1 VRALRRAQSSDT
13 IEESTAFV
21 LAPQTERRNLLAQ
34 TNIPDGTT
42 ASKPPR
48 RVVVTGAANGL
59 GLAIAK
65 RLSRDGAFILL
76 VDSDSAVLSRV
87 TENGFTPERTF
98 ALVKDLSEPDAA
110 PVVFERTASTI
121 GLVDTLINNAA
132 WSFHKAMQEVTV
144 SEFDRV
150 VSINQRAPF
159 FLAQAMLQQISQAKA
174 RPRDPVI
181 INIGSVNALAGN
193 ANLVPYAGTKGALTT
208 MTRAMAVEM
217 SPWGIRV
224 NAICPAAIETYVTKN
239 LIAAG
244 VINPSQLFEKY
255 LQKRFASCEE
265 IAELVAYLCSDSATY
280 VNGANWV
287 IDGGYLAQ

>member
-1 VRALRRAQSSDT
+1 M
-13 IEESTAFV
+13 
-21 LAPQTERRNLLAQ
+21 NL
-34 TNIPDGTT
+34 PDRTT
-42 ASKPPR
+42 ASYAPR
-48 RVVVTGAANGL
+48 RAVVTGAANGL

-65 RLSRDGAFILL
+65 RLSADGAFVLL
-76 VDSDSAVLSRV
+76 VDSDSTVLSRL
-87 TENGFTPERTF
+87 TENGIAAERTF
-98 ALVKDLSEPDAA
+98 ALVKDLSESDAA
-110 PVVFERTASTI
+110 PVVFEQTASTI

-150 VSINQRAPF
+150 VGINQRAPF
-159 FLAQAMLQQISQAKA
+159 FLAQAMLKQVSQAKV
-174 RPRDPVI
+174 RPSDPVI

-193 ANLVPYAGTKGALTT
+193 ANLVPYAGTKGALTA

-244 VINPSQLFEKY
+244 VINPPQLFEKY

>member
-1 VRALRRAQSSDT
+1 
-13 IEESTAFV
+13 
-21 LAPQTERRNLLAQ
+21 LAQ
-34 TNIPDGTT
+34 TNIPDGATV
-42 ASKPPR
+42 SKPPR
-48 RVVVTGAANGL
+48 RAVVTGAANGL

-65 RLSRDGAFILL
+65 RLSADGAFVLL
-76 VDSDSAVLSRV
+76 VDSDSTVLSRV
-87 TENGFTPERTF
+87 TEDGFRAERAF

-110 PVVFERTASTI
+110 TVVFERTASAI

-159 FLAQAMLQQISQAKA
+159 FLAQAMLKQISQAKIH
-174 RPRDPVI
+174 PRDPVI
-181 INIGSVNALAGN
+181 INVGSVNALAGN
-193 ANLVPYAGTKGALTT
+193 ANLVPYAGTKGALTA
-208 MTRAMAVEM
+208 MTRTMAVEM

-224 NAICPAAIETYVTKN
+224 NAICPAAIETYVTKK

-244 VINPSQLFEKY
+244 VIDPPQLFERY

-265 IAELVAYLCSDSATY
+265 IADLVAYLCSDSATY

>member
-1 VRALRRAQSSDT
+1 VVAPK
-13 IEESTAFV
+13 IEKRS
-21 LAPQTERRNLLAQ
+21 LLPQTNHQGGA
-34 TNIPDGTT
+34 T

-48 RVVVTGAANGL
+48 RAVVTGAANGL

-65 RLSRDGAFILL
+65 RLSGDGAFVLL
-76 VDSDSAVLSRV
+76 VDSDSTVLSRV
-87 TENGFTPERTF
+87 TENGFADERTF

-110 PVVFERTASTI
+110 PVVFERTASTF
-121 GLVDTLINNAA
+121 GVVDTLINNAA

-159 FLAQAMLQQISQAKA
+159 FLAQAMLKQISQAKA
-174 RPRDPVI
+174 RLRDPVI
-181 INIGSVNALAGN
+181 INIGSVNALVGN

-244 VINPSQLFEKY
+244 VIDPPQLFEKY

-265 IAELVAYLCSDSATY
+265 IADLVAYLCSDSATY